1 MSDLMIVSFL
11 QTEPVCFAKDFECVN
26 KMKSQLASSNCLK
39 PCAGLTVTGYSKFHG
54 NKNLE
59 DHFPIFAAY
68 NMYKRITDNPKNK

>member
-1 MSDLMIVSFL
+1 
-11 QTEPVCFAKDFECVN
+11 
-26 KMKSQLASSNCLK
+26 MKSQLASSNCLK

-68 NMYKRITDNPKNK
+68 NMYKRITDNPIEFKGTNYVHAMNKFQFVTFMIYRL